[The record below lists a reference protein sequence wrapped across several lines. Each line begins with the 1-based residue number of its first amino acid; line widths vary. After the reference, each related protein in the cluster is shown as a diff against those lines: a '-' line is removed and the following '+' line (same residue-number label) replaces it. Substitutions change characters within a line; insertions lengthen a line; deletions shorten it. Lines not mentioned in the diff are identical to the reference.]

1 MEIIVYTVIIFAI
14 VAAIISR
21 LIDENKKSQE
31 RHRIFSLAQKHIW
44 KKTE

>member
-14 VAAIISR
+14 IGAIISR

-31 RHRIFSLAQKHIW
+31 NQRIFSLAKKHIW